1 MRNPTRTILNG
12 ILVLLA
18 LLLTTACTASVGSES
33 AATNESTPSF
43 IPGYFPQSG
52 DEVLIFTHRFNPED
66 YEEGKRIVYED
77 FSAAIQASGQMR
89 RTYFLNNP
97 DDAEF
102 IVISLFHTSSS
113 TEDWLAD
120 PVREEILS
128 KLRPLYREPLQ
139 IDLLTVEDVHDTHSV
154 EQ

>member
-1 MRNPTRTILNG
+1 MNNPHRSSLKG
-12 ILVLLA
+12 ILVLLVLFLA
-18 LLLTTACTASVGSES
+18 SACTAPGSS
-33 AATNESTPSF
+33 DSTATNESTPAQ

-77 FSAAIQASGQMR
+77 FSAAIQASGQTR
-89 RTYFLNNP
+89 RTYFLNNT
-97 DDAEF
+97 AESEF
-102 IVISLFHTSSS
+102 IVISLFHSSSS

-139 IDLLTVEDVHDTHSV
+139 IDLLTVEDVHDTHKV
-154 EQ
+154 QQ

>member
-1 MRNPTRTILNG
+1 LNG

-18 LLLTTACTASVGSES
+18 LLLTTACSASGSSES
-33 AATNESTPSF
+33 AAINESTPSYIP

-66 YEEGKRIVYED
+66 YEEGKRIVYEE

-97 DDAEF
+97 DNAEF

-113 TEDWLAD
+113 TEEWLAD

-139 IDLLTVEDVHDTHSV
+139 IDLLTVEDVHDTHIV